1 METQDGRAWSVTI
14 AGQDYRLR
22 IPLGFNDVRRLREAF
37 NPSAS
42 AIDQGA
48 VAAAALG
55 VAFDGDPPWGAFDA
69 AARADVVGYGDRVIA
84 HFEQAGA
91 VYREAIAV
99 GYETLARLLRALPD
113 YRRIEQTAGN

>member
-1 METQDGRAWSVTI
+1 MEAQDARAWSVTI

-22 IPLGFNDVRRLREAF
+22 IPAGYNDIRRLREAF
-37 NPSAS
+37 NPSGS

-55 VAFDGDPPWGAFDA
+55 IAFDGDPPWGAFDA